1 MQADFAM
8 DILNYL
14 NDFLWTYI
22 LIAMLLGAGLYFSFK
37 NQFVQFRMIP
47 HMFKLLTEVSHTKNG
62 VSSFQAFC
70 MSTASRVGTG
80 NLAGVAIAIS
90 IGGPGSVF
98 WMWLIALIGAAS
110 AFVES
115 TLAQVY
121 KEKLGDAYV
130 GGPAYYID
138 KALKN
143 RFLGVVF
150 AILITICFGL
160 IFNSVQ
166 SNTISSAFE
175 HAYKFDRLT
184 IGCVLA
190 VFTGFVIFGGVKRIA
205 LVSEILVPFMAVIY
219 LGIVSYIL
227 VRNYHLLPD
236 ILELIVSNALGFK
249 QFAGGT
255 MGAILLQGIKR
266 GLFSNEAGIG
276 SAPNAAATAEV
287 SHPAKQ
293 GLIQTLG
300 VFTDTLI
307 ICTATALLILVSGAN
322 NLGIEDGIQITQKAM
337 ESQIG
342 SWGDNFIAIS
352 ILLFAFSSILGNYYY
367 GESNVEFINKNKTWL
382 IIYRVIVLFM
392 IVLGSVKDQKFV
404 WGLAD
409 LFMGLMAII
418 NIYAIVRLAPLA
430 NKVLKDYLKQR
441 KAGKNPVFEASK
453 FVPIEDAECWPDK
466 EKSQKI

>member
-1 MQADFAM
+1 MLDETAINLLDA
-8 DILNYL
+8 I
-14 NDFLWTYI
+14 NDALWTYV
-22 LIAMLLGAGLYFSFK
+22 LIAMLLAVGLYFTFK
-37 NQFVQFRMIP
+37 NRFIQFRLIP
-47 HMFKLLTEVSHTKNG
+47 HMFRLLTETSHSKNG

-121 KEKLGDAYV
+121 KEKLGDAYI
-130 GGPAYYID
+130 GGPAYYIK
-138 KALKN
+138 KALNNKP
-143 RFLGVVF
+143 LGVVF
-150 AILITICFGL
+150 AVLITICFGL

-175 HAYKFDRLT
+175 HSYAFDRLT
-184 IGCVLA
+184 IGIVLA

-219 LGIVSYIL
+219 LGIVLYIL
-227 VRNYHLLPD
+227 AMNYKVLPGVF
-236 ILELIVSNALGFK
+236 ELIVSNALGFK

-255 MGAILLQGIKR
+255 LGAILLQGIKR

-307 ICTATALLILVSGAN
+307 ICTATALLILVSGQYN
-322 NLGIEDGIQITQKAM
+322 TGNEDGIQITQLAM

-342 SWGDNFIAIS
+342 TWGDNFVAIS

-367 GESNVEFINKNKTWL
+367 GESNVEFINKSKFWL
-382 IIYRVIVLFM
+382 NAYRVVVLLM

-409 LFMGLMAII
+409 VFMGLMAII
-418 NIYAIVRLAPLA
+418 NLYAIVRLAPLA
-430 NKVLKDYLKQR
+430 NKVLKDYLKQLR
-441 KAGKNPVFEASK
+441 AGKNPVFESSK
-453 FVPIEDAECWPDK
+453 FIPKEHSDCWPDQK
-466 EKSQKI
+466 ED